1 MGPLRATRRQR
12 IGSIGCLGLAVLA
25 LAACGGGAEDVG
37 ERVGAVLTPIAPR
50 NEAACQQIAARG
62 WAPTR
67 VPDRICER
75 AGQASWYHATIAATD
90 REPAWLVACDAT
102 AVDASGRTVF
112 RGRLVFRFATI
123 GGMFDLLPVARG
135 RPTEFDWFVETVDGV
150 PARLPIDRYQTVCDL
165 TTDPPI

>member
-1 MGPLRATRRQR
+1 MGPVRATRRQR
-12 IGSIGCLGLAVLA
+12 IGSLGCLGLAALA

-50 NEAACQQIAARG
+50 DRAACQQIAARG

-102 AVDASGRTVF
+102 AIDASGRTVL
-112 RGRLVFRFATI
+112 RDRLVFHLAAI
-123 GGMFDLLPVARG
+123 GGMFAALPVERG
-135 RPTEFDWFVETVDGV
+135 KETEFDWFIETVDGV
-150 PARLPIDRYQTVCDL
+150 PARLPIDRYQTRCDL
-165 TTDPPI
+165 TTVPPA